1 MNDNITVSKTKL
13 MCISDMIAQ
22 LEYIKSQYGDI
33 PVRIARAEYR
43 RCSEGDSISGRIN
56 TFDAN
61 AITGPQWISNT
72 AFQASNDIDYTVH
85 NNTMYGDYLE
95 LS

>member
-1 MNDNITVSKTKL
+1 MNENITISDTKL
-13 MCISDMIAQ
+13 VCISDIIDQ
-22 LEYIKSQYGDI
+22 LEYIKSHYGDI
-33 PVRIARAEYR
+33 PVRIARAEYK

-72 AFQASNDIDYTVH
+72 AFQASNDIVYTVH
-85 NNTMYGDYLE
+85 SNTPYGDYLE